1 MSSPVA
7 IVLAA
12 GEGRRMHSDLA
23 KVLHVAAGRP
33 LVEWVLDA
41 ARVAGIGR
49 LVVVV
54 GYKAE
59 QVRGALGGQADV
71 SFAVQSEQLGTG
83 HAVSM
88 CRDGLSDH
96 DGPIVVLNGDMPL
109 IRGESIRSLL
119 DAQRALRMARH
130 NSDSWGID
138 PARLGI
144 MGFSAGGHLASSAG
158 THFDAGKADAK
169 DPIDRQSCRPDF
181 LILCYAVIAFD
192 EPYTHRGSQ
201 RNLLGADADR
211 ELVRSMSSEKQVSEK
226 TPPTFLWHTSEDKG
240 VPPENSVQFYLAL
253 QRAGVPAELHIF
265 EKGRHG
271 VGLARNIPGT
281 SAWPDR
287 CVDWLRVRGVLP
299 NP

>member
-1 MSSPVA
+1 
-7 IVLAA
+7 
-12 GEGRRMHSDLA
+12 MHSDLA

-59 QVRGALGGQADV
+59 QVRAALGGQTDV

-119 DAQRALRMARH
+119 DAQRDESAACVVGTARTASNAGLGRIVRDERGDFLR
-130 NSDSWGID
+130 IVEE
-138 PARLGI
+138 
-144 MGFSAGGHLASSAG
+144 
-158 THFDAGKADAK
+158 ADAT
-169 DPIDRQSCRPDF
+169 PAEAAIEEINTG
-181 LILCYAVIAFD
+181 LYAFD
-192 EPYTHRGSQ
+192 GTLLWEALSRVEPNNRQGQYYLTDCAEILVAEGRRVVASCSLDINEAMGVNTLEQ
-201 RNLLGADADR
+201 LAEVDTALG
-211 ELVRSMSSEKQVSEK
+211 
-226 TPPTFLWHTSEDKG
+226 
-240 VPPENSVQFYLAL
+240 
-253 QRAGVPAELHIF
+253 RA
-265 EKGRHG
+265 
-271 VGLARNIPGT
+271 
-281 SAWPDR
+281 
-287 CVDWLRVRGVLP
+287 
-299 NP
+299 